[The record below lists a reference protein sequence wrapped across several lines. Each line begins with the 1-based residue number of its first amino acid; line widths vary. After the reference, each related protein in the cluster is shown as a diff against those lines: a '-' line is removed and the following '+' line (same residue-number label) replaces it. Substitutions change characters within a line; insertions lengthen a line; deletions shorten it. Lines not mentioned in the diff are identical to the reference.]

1 MKIALLMFDLLMEF
15 RSNLR
20 YPFLMTVESPLIA
33 TVGSTALKF
42 VSGLILT
49 TKVSA
54 PLPKAVVRLTVA
66 A

>member
-1 MKIALLMFDLLMEF
+1 MEF